1 MLKTCRFLLLLGALC
16 GLTGCPDT
24 PCFDGGVGVFPGLQ
38 PGVIV
43 VGEPVRLE
51 VAPSV
56 VGACGQRF
64 DTNPE
69 SLTVEVYGPD
79 NQLVASQAT
88 LGNPTSALAIVR
100 FTPDK
105 PGRYHIFAAF
115 DPVGGIQQMDLYA
128 ARNRSAEAPL
138 FSLPSLCTSLERTQ
152 RGGWLCDLQF
162 LRDGKQVKSFTGGRM
177 AVAGD
182 VVWVVSG
189 AQVQRYVDTG
199 TELLLTASQSISSA
213 SSAEFLLATENE
225 LLVLRASTLERIVYD
240 GAQTLSLRSW
250 VPRPATSGEVGTTGL
265 TGLLVRSGDRLGLVT
280 NAPPNGGVQPF
291 NSFTTQVCSYQLDG
305 ERILRTTD
313 PCQTFTGNV
322 VGYEPGVLWVGTP
335 LSFSEQFSDLRRLE
349 WATAGI
355 AEQASLPLGQNF
367 QLSPQ
372 PFKERN
378 WVVPVVM
385 SPVAAVGFASRAT
398 VAVYSPER
406 RSILLEM
413 LDTELTN
420 PSASGSLL
428 WTGLSSEPMKPRVR
442 VRPTTP

>member
-1 MLKTCRFLLLLGALC
+1 MLKTCRFLLLLGALW

-24 PCFDGGVGVFPGLQ
+24 QCFDGGVAVFPGAQ

-51 VAPSV
+51 VAPSLV
-56 VGACGQRF
+56 SACGQRF

-79 NQLVASQAT
+79 NQLVTSQAT
-88 LGNPTSALAIVR
+88 LGNPTSALAIVK

-138 FSLPSLCTSLERTQ
+138 FSMPSPCNSLERTQ

-162 LRDGKQVKSFTGGRM
+162 LRDGKLVKGFTGGRM

-199 TELLLTASQSISSA
+199 TELLLTASLTSSV
-213 SSAEFLLATENE
+213 SLAEFLLATENE

-240 GAQTLSLRSW
+240 GAQTLSLLSW
-250 VPRPATSGEVGTTGL
+250 RPMPLTSGEIGTTGL
-265 TGLLVRSGDRLGLVT
+265 KGLLVRSGDRLGVVT
-280 NAPPNGGVQPF
+280 NAPNSGTGQL
-291 NSFTTQVCSYQLDG
+291 NSFTTQICSYRLEGDLIMG
-305 ERILRTTD
+305 TTD

-335 LSFSEQFSDLRRLE
+335 LSFGEQFSDLRRLE
-349 WATAGI
+349 WTATGI

-367 QLSPQ
+367 HLSSQ
-372 PFKERN
+372 PFTQRN

-385 SPVAAVGFASRAT
+385 SPISTVGIASRVT

-428 WTGLSSEPMKPRVR
+428 WTGPASTPLKPRVR

>member
-1 MLKTCRFLLLLGALC
+1 MLKTCRFLLLLGVLW

-24 PCFDGGVGVFPGLQ
+24 PCFDGGVGVFPGAQ
-38 PGVIV
+38 PGVIL
-43 VGEPVRLE
+43 VGEPARLE
-51 VAPSV
+51 VAPSAV
-56 VGACGQRF
+56 SACGQQF
-64 DTNPE
+64 DTTPE

-79 NQLVASQAT
+79 NQPVASQAT
-88 LGNPTSALAIVR
+88 LGNPTSALAIVK

-105 PGRYHIFAAF
+105 PGRYHVFAAF

-138 FSLPSLCTSLERTQ
+138 FNLPSLCTSLERTQ

-162 LRDGKQVKSFTGGRM
+162 LRDGKLVKGFTSGRL

-182 VVWVVSG
+182 VVWVASS

-199 TELLLTASQSISSA
+199 TELLLTASRSTNV

-225 LLVLRASTLERIVYD
+225 LLMLSSSALDRFVYD
-240 GAQTLSLRSW
+240 GTQTLSFPSSVQ
-250 VPRPATSGEVGTTGL
+250 VPVTSERVGTTGL
-265 TGLLVRSGDRLGLVT
+265 SGLLVRSGDRLGLVT
-280 NAPPNGGVQPF
+280 HAPPSGGVQPF
-291 NSFTTQVCSYQLDG
+291 NSFTTQVCSYRLEG
-305 ERILRTTD
+305 ERIVRTAD
-313 PCQTFTGNV
+313 PCQTFTGKV

-335 LSFSEQFSDLRRLE
+335 LSFGEQFSDLRRLE
-349 WATAGI
+349 WTAAGI

-372 PFKERN
+372 PFSPRN

-385 SPVAAVGFASRAT
+385 SPVSTVGFANRVT

-428 WTGLSSEPMKPRVR
+428 WTGPSSGPLTPRVR